1 MGSSSQDTYKTYL
14 ADSSQFSS
22 DNAAI
27 LPTKAD
33 VGSQSEF
40 QLRGIFTAPAA
51 PTYLFLSLMPPSK
64 QHQDFNEE

>member
-1 MGSSSQDTYKTYL
+1 M
-14 ADSSQFSS
+14 AS
-22 DNAAI
+22 DNAAT

-51 PTYLFLSLMPPSK
+51 PTYLFLSLHALPAQQRPHLFPPSK
-64 QHQDFNEE
+64 QYQDFSEE